1 MQCRI
6 CHNSEDN
13 IIYNIREMMFGF
25 RDEFEYFQC
34 SQCNCLQLSH
44 FPKNILKYYPD
55 NYYSFSPVTQIATIR
70 PFWDKMR
77 YNYLLFR
84 KGVLGKYF
92 YNKYPFDDPLFLNQ
106 IYLLQ
111 QIYLTKKT
119 RILDVG
125 CGQGEFLYNL
135 AKSSLKTLLGID
147 PFIAEDIIH
156 NKKLKILKKDISEV
170 GGHWDIVMFHH
181 SFEHIPNPEETLQ
194 AVSRLLSNGGV
205 CLLRIPIVPSF
216 AWEHYKENWVQLD
229 APRHFFLH
237 SQESIRILSEKA
249 NLTLKKIIYDSNIFQ
264 FIGSELYLRDIPL
277 QHNHPFNIKSMF
289 SEADIKMYSDEA
301 ERLNKERK
309 GDQAAF
315 YLIKKEK

>member
-1 MQCRI
+1 
-6 CHNSEDN
+6 
-13 IIYNIREMMFGF
+13 MMFGF

-34 SQCNCLQLSH
+34 SQCNCLQLSN
-44 FPKNILKYYPD
+44 FPENIAKYYPAD
-55 NYYSFSPVTQIATIR
+55 YYSFSPVNQIAAIR

-84 KGVLGKYF
+84 NGVLGKYL
-92 YNKYPFDDPLFLNQ
+92 YNKYPFDNPFFLNQ
-106 IYLLQ
+106 IFLLQ

-135 AKSSLKTLLGID
+135 SKSSLETLLGID
-147 PFIAEDIIH
+147 PFIAEDIIY
-156 NKKLKILKKDISEV
+156 NKKLKILRKDISEV

-205 CLLRIPIVPSF
+205 CLLRIPIVPCF
-216 AWEHYKENWVQLD
+216 AWEHYKENWLQLD

-237 SQESIRILSEKA
+237 SQESIRILAERA
-249 NLTLKKIIYDSNIFQ
+249 NLTLKEIIYDSNVFQ

-277 QHNHPFNIKSMF
+277 HHNPPFDISSIF
-289 SEADIKMYSDEA
+289 SEADIKMYSEEA

-315 YLIKKEK
+315 YLIK